1 MLPQTARAH
10 SLGRWQQAE
19 KKKEKDIDITKETEN
34 LKNMKEILKRIESNK
49 LLLSVQNDLFE
60 KEAILNA
67 SYKFT
72 NKCYIYIE
80 QNDSFTEIYFQSK
93 DENDDLELIALNFNN
108 ELLDQQVRLNTGREF
123 KGIREELVRKA
134 FSTVTKKQ

>member
-1 MLPQTARAH
+1 
-10 SLGRWQQAE
+10 
-19 KKKEKDIDITKETEN
+19 
-34 LKNMKEILKRIESNK
+34 MKEILKRIESNK

-72 NKCYIYIE
+72 NKCYINIE
-80 QNDSFTEIYFQSK
+80 LNGGLTEIYFQSK

-108 ELLDQQVRLNTGREF
+108 ELLDQQIRLNTGREF
-123 KGIREELVRKA
+123 KNIREELVKKA
-134 FSTVTKKQ
+134 FNSINKK